1 MQLDT
6 SGKSATS
13 QHATLCCLKQGLNYR
28 TLSLDPVDMSRAKRC
43 LTLISNWLSAL
54 GKEARR
60 AKRAHLEDLSSAG
73 SSSVA
78 TMSAI
83 ENFATSRE
91 MVDTLNVTVSRIKKS
106 ECEPEP
112 ATNRNDMACRVPRI
126 LIRNFSA
133 PSL

>member
-1 MQLDT
+1 MQFDT

-13 QHATLCCLKQGLNYR
+13 QHATLCRLKQGLNYR

-83 ENFATSRE
+83 ENFVTSRE
-91 MVDTLNVTVSRIKKS
+91 MDTLNVTVSRIKKG

-112 ATNRNDMACRVPRI
+112 ATNRNDMACRVPRT

-133 PSL
+133 SSL